1 MSSLPCTS
9 SSCTTTLQ
17 LGPALSF
24 LVSHISPL
32 ARYSSGTRAS
42 SISASR
48 DASMANT
55 DNEGPVVSESFPKEG
70 HASNHISIGPVLTE
84 DSSSI
89 QDVSASKSPANPS
102 PEPPAGE
109 PNSSKESFTAKPTAG
124 PNGDASSALNSSRPT
139 LTQLPSNGTTA
150 APLPKRFSAVNIS
163 KKFLEKNSSPAT
175 NSMASSSSSQAKSGG
190 SAGA

>member
-1 MSSLPCTS
+1 
-9 SSCTTTLQ
+9 
-17 LGPALSF
+17 
-24 LVSHISPL
+24 
-32 ARYSSGTRAS
+32 
-42 SISASR
+42 
-48 DASMANT
+48 MANT

-124 PNGDASSALNSSRPT
+124 PNGDASSALKFLAPYSH
-139 LTQLPSNGTTA
+139 TA
-150 APLPKRFSAVNIS
+150 AFKWYYGCASPETIQRCEYQQEVPRKELFASHELYGIVIVFTS
-163 KKFLEKNSSPAT
+163 KV
-175 NSMASSSSSQAKSGG
+175 GG